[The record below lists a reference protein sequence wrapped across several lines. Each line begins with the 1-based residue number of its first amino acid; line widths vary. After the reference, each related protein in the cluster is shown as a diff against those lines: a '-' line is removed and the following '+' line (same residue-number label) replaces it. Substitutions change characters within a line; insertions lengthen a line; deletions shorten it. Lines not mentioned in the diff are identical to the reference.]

1 MGCYLLDSYTLSDL
15 FVSENLPII
24 MTNAKL
30 ASVSDDPLLIM
41 LMSSWNKGYSSNK
54 AQKSQFKSVHGRR
67 GGIVGTA
74 G

>member
-1 MGCYLLDSYTLSDL
+1 MSDSYPVSNLSGL
-15 FVSENLPII
+15 ENSPIT

-41 LMSSWNKGYSSNK
+41 LMSSLNKGYSSNK

-67 GGIVGTA
+67 GGTIGTA

>member
-1 MGCYLLDSYTLSDL
+1 
-15 FVSENLPII
+15 

-41 LMSSWNKGYSSNK
+41 LMSSLNKGYSSNN

-67 GGIVGTA
+67 GGTIGTP